1 MLSDYQYGGKKG
13 SYWVKFHEHPDGIRA
28 TAAGP
33 VAAPGRFVED
43 VAAVVAVSDVEAE
56 RLLLEKLREIGA

>member
-13 SYWVKFHEHPDGIRA
+13 TYRVKFDEHPDGIRA
-28 TAAGP
+28 TASGP
-33 VAAPGRFVED
+33 VKAPEGFVGD

-56 RLLLEKLREIGA
+56 RMLLERLREMGA